1 MGGESL
7 PNCFMTDEEVT
18 RLLESLKKRD
28 AYFRLIIGNYHID
41 IFSFASGDHDPF
53 LYLNELITA
62 YDLLYVYVYEFDKYI
77 KLEADSRFKDYKP
90 IKYSDI
96 QGYSDGD
103 KMPLSNLYELVKYLF
118 RLK

>member
-1 MGGESL
+1 M
-7 PNCFMTDEEVT
+7 
-18 RLLESLKKRD
+18 
-28 AYFRLIIGNYHID
+28 
-41 IFSFASGDHDPF
+41 
-53 LYLNELITA
+53 
-62 YDLLYVYVYEFDKYI
+62 YVYEFDKYI